1 MVALGRL
8 TAVGMGGALEVGY
21 TVEVKLAGRGSS
33 WEVGG
38 PCSTC
43 LKRSDGEGQ
52 VGEDLLPRA
61 VLRVQ
66 LKVSLSYALPASVR
80 KCRDLSQVVFTAWT
94 LFAQPQIMEPTHSYR
109 FQDLGKSR
117 GGGRRK
123 GHRKIGQTKTGRAQG
138 PAAHPFPRTLS
149 LARSPLPQETV
160 ATELPADW
168 DEAQWY
174 TEEPRRASRNIGT
187 LSPAAAV

>member
-66 LKVSLSYALPASVR
+66 LSVPLLDR
-80 KCRDLSQVVFTAWT
+80 KSVV
-94 LFAQPQIMEPTHSYR
+94 
-109 FQDLGKSR
+109 
-117 GGGRRK
+117 
-123 GHRKIGQTKTGRAQG
+123 
-138 PAAHPFPRTLS
+138 
-149 LARSPLPQETV
+149 
-160 ATELPADW
+160 
-168 DEAQWY
+168 
-174 TEEPRRASRNIGT
+174 
-187 LSPAAAV
+187 